1 MMLYEI
7 GTTWKVLYVVAKNEW
22 EARDKAIDYLK
33 DQIHGGGVP
42 HIITSVQEVASSS
55 KGRHKNTLLT

>member
-22 EARDKAIDYLK
+22 DARDKANEYLK
-33 DQIHGGGVP
+33 DQVQGPTTHM
-42 HIITSVQEVASSS
+42 ITSVQEVASSS
-55 KGRHKNTLLT
+55 TGRHKNTLIT